1 MGWVDEEEELAPL
14 LLLLPLPVEMEWRW
28 VLRGFWLIM
37 MKCGA
42 EVVDGFVLLIMPL
55 CFRESRVLCRG
66 VVGG

>member
-55 CFRESRVLCRG
+55 
-66 VVGG
+66 